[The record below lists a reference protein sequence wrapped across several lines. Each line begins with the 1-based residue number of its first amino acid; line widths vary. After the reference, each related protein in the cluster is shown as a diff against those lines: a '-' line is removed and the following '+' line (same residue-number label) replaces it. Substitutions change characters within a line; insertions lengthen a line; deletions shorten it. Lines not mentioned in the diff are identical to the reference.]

1 MRKPDW
7 RECFHAELEAARDR
21 PAEFGVHDCL
31 QFPARCVLA
40 MTGVDPAEPFGDY
53 HSEEAAAALMREYG
67 GISGILTHA
76 FGEPVAPNWARAGD
90 IVVATIDG
98 IETGGMCNGTN
109 CAFVMRPG
117 GLSFRP
123 REVIQKAWRID

>member
-1 MRKPDW
+1 MRVPDW
-7 RECFHAELEAARDR
+7 RERFHAELDAARDR
-21 PAEFGVHDCL
+21 PAQFGEHDCL

-40 MTGVDPAEPFGDY
+40 MTGVDPAESFGDY
-53 HSEEAAAALMREYG
+53 HSEEAAAALLREYG
-67 GISGILTHA
+67 GIAGILTHA

-98 IETGGMCNGTN
+98 LETGGMCNGTN
-109 CAFVMRPG
+109 CAFVMRPA

-123 REVIQKAWRID
+123 REVIQKVWRID